1 MDENPSGAQP
11 AAEPVTE
18 PAPAQPAA
26 PVAPAAPVE
35 PAAPASQAAEP
46 AQSVAEPSTA
56 PVEAMPVTEAAPS
69 EKPKKK
75 TGLIVAICA
84 FVALVCAGV
93 AVALLYPFGGGQED
107 RVPRALAALFS
118 EGAPTNVEAKGTVTM
133 YQDGNASAL
142 PITSIAIDFDTK
154 VNTTELVNTADAK
167 VTVSFT
173 DETEF
178 SFNVH
183 EIHTKDGDLYLK
195 LSELADAIDE
205 YIKNNVSKNVV
216 DCDID
221 DIDAYIDCMSDTG
234 EDDESLSFYFSML
247 DELGVI
253 DVIDDEWILIPASQF
268 STIEDLTSVNAPTQC
283 LIDALGTVNEY
294 SDDLVKDYNN
304 NPFITYST
312 ENLSV
317 TKKKNTLYKLS
328 VDAEKLAGFMN
339 SLDNYGFVNEVNACM
354 GETAIN
360 TDVEA
365 SDLTKAISALPATY
379 VEIDNNN
386 MFTRVY
392 LKAESSDGTAS
403 ATADID
409 LSYPTSISIEEP
421 NDYIDLNELLS
432 EVITVFYGGLY
443 Y

>member
-11 AAEPVTE
+11 ATGPVTE
-18 PAPAQPAA
+18 PTPTQPVESTSPAA
-26 PVAPAAPVE
+26 LAEPVAPTAETAEPVQ
-35 PAAPASQAAEP
+35 SAAEP
-46 AQSVAEPSTA
+46 SNTPAEAVPVAE
-56 PVEAMPVTEAAPS
+56 VAPS

-84 FVALVCAGV
+84 LVALVCAGV
-93 AVALLYPFGGGQED
+93 AVALLYPFGGNQED
-107 RVPRALAALFS
+107 RVPKALATLFS

-133 YQDGNASAL
+133 YQNGDASAL
-142 PITSIAIDFDTK
+142 PITSIAVDFDTK
-154 VNTTELVNTADAK
+154 VNATELVNTADAK
-167 VTVSFT
+167 VTVTFT

-178 SFNVH
+178 SFKAH

-195 LSELADAIDE
+195 LSELADGIDE
-205 YIKNNVSKNVV
+205 YIEKNISKDIV

-221 DIDAYIDCMSDTG
+221 DIDAYIDCMSEMEG
-234 EDDESLSFYFSML
+234 GDESISFYFTML

-253 DVIDDEWILIPASQF
+253 DVIDDEWILIAASEY

-283 LIDALGTVNEY
+283 LIDALGTVSEY
-294 SDDLVKDYNN
+294 SDDLTKDYNN

-317 TKKKNTLYKLS
+317 AKKKNALYKLS
-328 VDAEKLAGFMN
+328 VDADKLAGFMN
-339 SLDNYGFVNEVNACM
+339 SLGNYGFVNEVNACM

-365 SDLTKAISALPATY
+365 SDLTKVVSALPTTY

-392 LKAESSDGTAS
+392 LKAESSDGTSS

-421 NDYIDLNELLS
+421 SDYIELSDLLS
-432 EVITVFYGGLY
+432 KVMTVFYGGLY
-443 Y
+443 